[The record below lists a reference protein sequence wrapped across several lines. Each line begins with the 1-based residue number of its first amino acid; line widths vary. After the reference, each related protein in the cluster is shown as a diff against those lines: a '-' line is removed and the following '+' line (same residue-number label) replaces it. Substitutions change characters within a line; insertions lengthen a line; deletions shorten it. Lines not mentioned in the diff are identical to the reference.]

1 MTLPTM
7 PGFLRQTF
15 PGSWQVSSIVQACF
29 LFFFSGNIS
38 GISFGKMTQNK
49 DIETCSKDKTLFS
62 GVKLISVGGRPTV
75 VGRFL
80 LSTPFGPYSSF
91 PCENI
96 LPFLNSTLAVSK
108 FSWWKGMER
117 KRLNDFFATLK
128 TKPGWLYQPTC
139 STEGATSKSCKSCPT
154 RSPSTPTWTRR
165 PPDWT
170 PALEVMAI
178 GGTSLGKWSMAREL
192 CGRETHNNNNLGFNL
207 TLLSRL
213 LYQRSSSRLATVL
226 LAMVL
231 MMLLSQ
237 LRYC

>member
-15 PGSWQVSSIVQACF
+15 PGNWQVSSIVQACF
-29 LFFFSGNIS
+29 LFLLQYLWHFIWKNDTKQGYLDLFKWQDAIFRCKTNICGRS
-38 GISFGKMTQNK
+38 TY
-49 DIETCSKDKTLFS
+49 CSWQVFIIHTFW
-62 GVKLISVGGRPTV
+62 
-75 VGRFL
+75 
-80 LSTPFGPYSSF
+80 PYSSF
-91 PCENI
+91 PCENM
-96 LPFLNSTLAVSK
+96 LPFLNSLLAVSK

-128 TKPGWLYQPTC
+128 TKPGWLCQPTC
-139 STEGATSKSCKSCPT
+139 STEGVTSKSCKSCPT

-170 PALEVMAI
+170 QALEVMAI
-178 GGTSLGKWSMAREL
+178 GGTYLGKWSMGREL
-192 CGRETHNNNNLGFNL
+192 CGRETHNNSNLGFSL

-226 LAMVL
+226 PAMVL
-231 MMLLSQ
+231 TMLLSQ
-237 LRYC
+237 SRYC

>member
-29 LFFFSGNIS
+29 FFFFSGNIS

-49 DIETCSKDKTLFS
+49 DIKTCSKDKTLFS

-80 LSTPFGPYSSF
+80 LSTPFWPYSSF

-117 KRLNDFFATLK
+117 KRLNDFSATLK

-139 STEGATSKSCKSCPT
+139 STEGVTSKFCKSCPT

-170 PALEVMAI
+170 PALEVTAI
-178 GGTSLGKWSMAREL
+178 GGTSLGRWSMAREL

>member
-1 MTLPTM
+1 
-7 PGFLRQTF
+7 
-15 PGSWQVSSIVQACF
+15 
-29 LFFFSGNIS
+29 
-38 GISFGKMTQNK
+38 MTQNK
-49 DIETCSKDKTLFS
+49 DIKTCSNDKTLFS

-80 LSTPFGPYSSF
+80 LSTPFWPYSFF

-96 LPFLNSTLAVSK
+96 IPFLNSTLAVSK
-108 FSWWKGMER
+108 FSCWKGMER

-128 TKPGWLYQPTC
+128 TKPGWLCQPTC
-139 STEGATSKSCKSCPT
+139 STEGVTSKFCKSCPT

-192 CGRETHNNNNLGFNL
+192 CGRETHNNNNLGFSL

-237 LRYC
+237 SRYCKHCNAALQLL

>member
-1 MTLPTM
+1 MFSF
-7 PGFLRQTF
+7 FLEYLGHFIWKNDTKQGYQDVIFRCKTNIC
-15 PGSWQVSSIVQACF
+15 GRSTYCSWQVLNIHTILAIF
-29 LFFFSGNIS
+29 IFS
-38 GISFGKMTQNK
+38 
-49 DIETCSKDKTLFS
+49 LW
-62 GVKLISVGGRPTV
+62 
-75 VGRFL
+75 
-80 LSTPFGPYSSF
+80 
-91 PCENI
+91 NI
-96 LPFLNSTLAVSK
+96 LPLLNSTLAVSK

-128 TKPGWLYQPTC
+128 TKPGWLCQPTC
-139 STEGATSKSCKSCPT
+139 STEGVTSKFCKSCPT

-178 GGTSLGKWSMAREL
+178 GGTYLEKWSMEREL
-192 CGRETHNNNNLGFNL
+192 CGRETHNNNNLGFSL

-237 LRYC
+237 SRYC